1 MTADERRQAR
11 TRATNKIQRL
21 RRDVKA
27 ISRQI
32 VALELTVAAIDEGDD
47 DQAKLFSSDE
57 ALTVAGDP
65 A

>member
-21 RRDVKA
+21 RRDIKA
-27 ISRQI
+27 LNRQV